1 MEEQVLQAPSL
12 PSNALCLTQPHGT
25 TPIQFAP
32 GRSYYSPGNACILD

>member
-25 TPIQFAP
+25 TLYTVCSWQVLLQPWKRLHP
-32 GRSYYSPGNACILD
+32 